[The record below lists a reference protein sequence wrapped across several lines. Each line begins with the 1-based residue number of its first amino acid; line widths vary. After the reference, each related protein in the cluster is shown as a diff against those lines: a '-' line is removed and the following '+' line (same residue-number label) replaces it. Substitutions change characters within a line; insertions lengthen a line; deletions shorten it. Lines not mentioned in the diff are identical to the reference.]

1 MTHTQTPWKIGTP
14 NFGTKKIFIGAEH
27 DVTPILQVEHTR
39 GIESKANA
47 EFIVRAVNAHD
58 ELVLAAKDACIH
70 IRELAET
77 LNADY
82 RNNSTFKRLL
92 DAIAKAEG
100 K

>member
-1 MTHTQTPWKIGTP
+1 MSHTPTPWKQGYKDNQCIYADYK
-14 NFGTKKIFIGAEH
+14 NVAVVQCKEKEW
-27 DVTPILQVEHTR
+27 Q
-39 GIESKANA
+39 ANA